1 MGALADLTSIASKFS
16 IDELLAMGGPA
27 PELSADQSGVQ
38 NPQIIDEQK
47 HLYHSIYSVG
57 LENFLESKW
66 FPIKGVARLL
76 ADKDLMIQFGNL
88 LQRLANTRGDDSDEM
103 AVTSGVEA
111 RLVWALACMVRS
123 AVKSETDASTTVS
136 NEPSND
142 DVLNAKLRLDIFEN
156 LLCGEVAEAN
166 PLPEPSPG
174 LVPYRV
180 RECQFWY
187 NLGRFVSIN
196 PDGPGAIEKID
207 EVLTTLRNLLDGRE
221 NRDVLYSIAI
231 VRVLGA
237 RIAEYTEQDTP
248 LHLDENDQRSRLL
261 VAKKFIEDEARGNG
275 TTNVIRRLCE
285 LAVRT
290 WSTPRREQES
300 S

>member
-1 MGALADLTSIASKFS
+1 MTRVASKFS

-27 PELSADQSGVQ
+27 PELPADQSSVQ

-88 LQRLANTRGDDSDEM
+88 LQRLANTRGDDPTEM
-103 AVTSGVEA
+103 AITSGVEA

-123 AVKSETDASTTVS
+123 AVKSEGETTSTVVS
-136 NEPSND
+136 SEPAND

-156 LLCGEVAEAN
+156 LLCGETAASN
-166 PLPEPSPG
+166 PLPEPSSTLIPH
-174 LVPYRV
+174 RV
-180 RECQFWY
+180 RELDFWY
-187 NLGRFVSIN
+187 NLGKFVSLN
-196 PDGPGAIEKID
+196 PDEPGAIEKID
-207 EVLTTLRNLLDGRE
+207 QTLTTLRNLLDGRE

-290 WSTPRREQES
+290 WSTPRREQS
-300 S
+300 T